1 MQTVRKPWRPAMRA
15 SPWANAANA
24 AAMSHLRSLSHRMA
38 EAPCTRA
45 RAVMTAAASLPPSGR
60 RVGYAGGSVWP
71 EPFCSLRPEFPQVPL
86 ARQDRS
92 AAEGAGLRPLE
103 SSALQ
108 GIVGILQPLLAGR
121 RRFRFSMAPP
131 GTSSRLATFPF
142 PRNAAFKE
150 RRKQGW
156 TPLRESPGRW
166 AAYRQDW
173 VVEAAYYTQQ
183 GSREVAPSC

>member
-1 MQTVRKPWRPAMRA
+1 MRA
-15 SPWANAANA
+15 GPWANAADT
-24 AAMSHLRSLSHRMA
+24 AAMSNLRSQSPWMA
-38 EAPCTRA
+38 EAPSTRA
-45 RAVMTAAASLPPSGR
+45 RAVMAAAASLPPSGR

-71 EPFCSLRPEFPQVPL
+71 EPFCSLRPEFPQLPSTW
-86 ARQDRS
+86 QDRS
-92 AAEGAGLRPLE
+92 AAGGAGPRPLE

-121 RRFRFSMAPP
+121 RRFRCSMAPP
-131 GTSSRLATFPF
+131 GTSSRLATLPF

-156 TPLRESPGRW
+156 PPLCESPGRW

-173 VVEAAYYTQQ
+173 VAEAAYYTQQ